1 MGRLGCPRLSAL
13 LLVAA
18 AARLGAS
25 HAHASADAEL
35 AAYRARQAATARPV
49 PTPVVLDFPPIPAS
63 SPADALPR
71 HEQTLQLHQ
80 VKTHRARHRKEPA
93 CS

>member
-1 MGRLGCPRLSAL
+1 MSAL

-25 HAHASADAEL
+25 HAHASADVEL
-35 AAYRARQAATARPV
+35 AAYRARRAATARPA
-49 PTPVVLDFPPIPAS
+49 PPPVVLDFPPVPAS

-80 VKTHRARHRKEPA
+80 VKANRARHRKEPA